1 MAPPPSPPPAGSWE
15 RKAPAHDLS
24 TQRASRPPAPGLPL
38 AASPSSLPGPE
49 RCQPRHV
56 PARENQLPG
65 APRRPPGSV
74 AAAAYL
80 SCAPGSW
87 APASDP
93 GVAHSV
99 GTRTLV
105 TRGNPGSATLKSA
118 RQPSALP
125 PSSNL
130 PATTT
135 PPVLWSATALVAEC
149 ARVRASLRAGGLTGP
164 SRCRFPRRGDA
175 SPPFP
180 FSPPHDRLRAG
191 DRGKPGWLAAARR
204 LAGGAREVRCGR
216 SETRGDA
223 LPPPQVQQG
232 VARAQV
238 NCLPDIC
245 GPRSFADLS
254 RREGTGVSEE
264 LLEVRSVTINIRTF
278 FSNLMTK

>member
-1 MAPPPSPPPAGSWE
+1 M
-15 RKAPAHDLS
+15 
-24 TQRASRPPAPGLPL
+24 
-38 AASPSSLPGPE
+38 
-49 RCQPRHV
+49 
-56 PARENQLPG
+56 
-65 APRRPPGSV
+65 
-74 AAAAYL
+74 
-80 SCAPGSW
+80 
-87 APASDP
+87 
-93 GVAHSV
+93 

-232 VARAQV
+232 VARAQL

-264 LLEVRSVTINIRTF
+264 LLEVRSVTKNIRTF